1 MEPDL
6 NPEPRM
12 NTNNHE
18 SRTHSRC
25 APMAMS
31 RRQMLGTLATA
42 TPLVGIAASLFG
54 ADDPRRKRLGVCTYS
69 YNIHWKAARD
79 GHPKARFKDT
89 LEFLEYCHQLGA
101 GGVQIGVASSQEWL
115 QLAAGASQDTDYAK
129 KLRAKADAY
138 GMYFEGQASLPRQSS
153 DVDRFDA
160 ELFAARAAGAA
171 VVRTAMLGGRR
182 YETFDSAEA
191 FRQFAERSWQSL
203 TLAEPV
209 LKKHRVRLAI
219 ENHKDR
225 RLPELLDL
233 LKRISSEYVGVCVD
247 VGNNIALLEEP
258 MSVVE
263 ALAPFAFSTHL
274 KDMAVQEYEE
284 GFLLSEVPL
293 GEGFLD
299 LKKMVA
305 VLEKANPKVQ
315 FNLEM
320 ITRDPLKIPC
330 LTKKYWATMEAVSA
344 EQLAGALA
352 MVRKNAASK
361 PLPHINGLD
370 LDGQLALEDKHVK
383 ASFAFAQERL
393 GL

>member
-1 MEPDL
+1 MPL
-6 NPEPRM
+6 
-12 NTNNHE
+12 
-18 SRTHSRC
+18 
-25 APMAMS
+25 
-31 RRQMLGTLATA
+31 LGVAT
-42 TPLVGIAASLFG
+42 SLFA
-54 ADDPRRKRLGVCTYS
+54 ADTPRRKRLGVCTYS

-101 GGVQIGVASSQEWL
+101 GGVQIGVGSREA
-115 QLAAGASQDTDYAK
+115 DYPK
-129 KLRAKADAY
+129 RLRDRAEAY
-138 GMYFEGQASLPRQSS
+138 EMYFEGQTSLPQQTS
-153 DVDRFDA
+153 DVDRFEA
-160 ELFAARAAGAA
+160 EIHAAREAGAS
-171 VVRTAMLGGRR
+171 VVRAAMLGGRR

-191 FRQFAERSWQSL
+191 FRQFAEKSWHSL
-203 TLAEPV
+203 TLAEPI
-209 LKKHRVRLAI
+209 LKKHRLRLAI

-225 RLPELLDL
+225 RVPELLDL

-258 MSVVE
+258 MGVVE

-299 LKKMVA
+299 LQKMVA
-305 VLEKANPKVQ
+305 VLQKANPTIQ

-330 LTKKYWATMEAVSA
+330 LTKKYWATMESVPAA
-344 EQLAGALA
+344 QLAGTLA
-352 MVRKNAASK
+352 MVRKHAATK
-361 PLPHINGLD
+361 PLPRTNGLD
-370 LDGQLALEDKHVK
+370 TDRQLALEDENVK
-383 ASFAFAQERL
+383 ASFAFARERL

>member
-1 MEPDL
+1 
-6 NPEPRM
+6 M
-12 NTNNHE
+12 NN
-18 SRTHSRC
+18 
-25 APMAMS
+25 AMT
-31 RRQMLGTLATA
+31 RREMLGALAGA
-42 TPLVGIAASLFG
+42 MPLLGAAPSLFG
-54 ADDPRRKRLGVCTYS
+54 ADNPRQKRLGVCTYS

-101 GGVQIGVASSQEWL
+101 GGVQIGVGSRDA
-115 QLAAGASQDTDYAK
+115 DFAK

-138 GMYFEGQASLPRQSS
+138 GMYFEGQASLPQQSS
-153 DVDRFDA
+153 DVDRFEA
-160 ELFAARAAGAA
+160 ELFAAKEAGAA

-191 FRQFAERSWQSL
+191 FRQFAEKSWESL

-258 MSVVE
+258 TSVVE

-299 LKKMVA
+299 LKKMVM
-305 VLEKANPKVQ
+305 VLQRANPAIQ
-315 FNLEM
+315 FSLEM

-330 LTKKYWATMEAVSA
+330 LTKKYWATLEAVPGA
-344 EQLAGALA
+344 QLAGALA
-352 MVRKNAASK
+352 MVRGHAAKK
-361 PLPHINGLD
+361 PLPRTSGLD
-370 LDGQLALEDKHVK
+370 LDRQLELEDENVK
-383 ASFAFAQERL
+383 ASFAGARRDL
-393 GL
+393 DL

>member
-1 MEPDL
+1 M
-6 NPEPRM
+6 
-12 NTNNHE
+12 T
-18 SRTHSRC
+18 
-25 APMAMS
+25 
-31 RRQMLGTLATA
+31 RRQMVGRLAA
-42 TPLVGIAASLFG
+42 STPLLCGLPSLFG
-54 ADDPRRKRLGVCTYS
+54 ADTAARKRLGVCSYS

-79 GHPKARFKDT
+79 GHSKVRFKDT
-89 LEFLEYCHQLGA
+89 IEFLEYCHQLGA
-101 GGVQIGVASSQEWL
+101 GGVQIGVGSREA
-115 QLAAGASQDTDYAK
+115 DYPK
-129 KLRAKADAY
+129 KLRAKAEAY
-138 GMYFEGQASLPRQSS
+138 EMYFEGQASLPQQSS

-160 ELFAARAAGAA
+160 EIRAAREAGAG

-191 FRQFAERSWQSL
+191 FRQFAEKSWQSL
-203 TLAEPV
+203 TLAEPI

-225 RLPELLDL
+225 RVPEMLDM

-258 MSVVE
+258 MAVVE

-299 LKKMVA
+299 LQKMVA
-305 VLEKANPKVQ
+305 VLQKANPTIQ

-330 LTKKYWATMEAVSA
+330 LTKKNWATMESMPAA
-344 EQLAGALA
+344 QLAGTLA
-352 MVRKNAASK
+352 MVRKHAATK
-361 PLPHINGLD
+361 PLPRTNGLD
-370 LDGQLALEDKHVK
+370 TDRQLALEDENVK
-383 ASFAFAQERL
+383 ASFAFARERL

>member
-1 MEPDL
+1 
-6 NPEPRM
+6 
-12 NTNNHE
+12 
-18 SRTHSRC
+18 
-25 APMAMS
+25 
-31 RRQMLGTLATA
+31 MLGTLAGAMPLLGVA
-42 TPLVGIAASLFG
+42 TSLFA
-54 ADDPRRKRLGVCTYS
+54 ADTPRRKRLGVCTYS

-101 GGVQIGVASSQEWL
+101 GGVQIGVGSREA
-115 QLAAGASQDTDYAK
+115 DYPK
-129 KLRAKADAY
+129 KLRERAEAY
-138 GMYFEGQASLPRQSS
+138 EMYFEGQTSLPQQTS
-153 DVDRFDA
+153 DVDRFEA
-160 ELFAARAAGAA
+160 EIHAAREAGAS
-171 VVRTAMLGGRR
+171 VVRAAMLGGRR

-191 FRQFAERSWQSL
+191 FRQFAEKSWQSL
-203 TLAEPV
+203 TLAEPI
-209 LKKHRVRLAI
+209 LKEHRVRLAI

-225 RLPELLDL
+225 RVPELLDL

-258 MSVVE
+258 MAVVE

-299 LKKMVA
+299 LQKMVA
-305 VLEKANPKVQ
+305 VLQKANPTIQ

-330 LTKKYWATMEAVSA
+330 LTKKYWATMESVPAA
-344 EQLAGALA
+344 QLAGTLA
-352 MVRKNAASK
+352 MVRKHAATK
-361 PLPHINGLD
+361 PLPRTNGLD
-370 LDGQLALEDKHVK
+370 TDRQLALEDENVK
-383 ASFAFAQERL
+383 ASFAFARERL